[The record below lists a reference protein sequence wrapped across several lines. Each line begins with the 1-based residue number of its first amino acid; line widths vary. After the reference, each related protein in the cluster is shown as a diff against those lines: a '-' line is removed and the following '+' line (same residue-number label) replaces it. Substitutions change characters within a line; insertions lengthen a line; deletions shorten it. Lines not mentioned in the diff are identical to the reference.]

1 MVWKGKTSRP
11 FLYVFSDKM
20 PKIVLNPMLRFLLI
34 LFLFGSTTL
43 FATSLSNFPPGFI
56 LKEPYSWPV
65 KGFNTITGT
74 FGEFRTG
81 HFHMGQDFSTGGR
94 IGIPILAVAK
104 GKVTRV
110 QRRWTSIG
118 YAVFLEHD
126 DGMTSRYGH
135 LHKFSPKVIKQIHKS
150 KQARRF
156 KDRTDFDITLPEP
169 VVVEKGETIA
179 FSGDTGIGPPHL
191 HFELYK
197 DNIYY
202 NPIHFGLGYSE
213 AEPVIFNALRI
224 TPQTSRTF
232 INGKNES
239 IEIPFFS
246 SGNNRFELQESPTLF
261 IQGKVGLQIAIH
273 QKSNTN
279 RLGIFTLEML
289 YGEQLLQGFELSKIL
304 KNHVRKNVLLYDSSI
319 SKPNGNPFSYYL
331 HTRDGNDLLGMH
343 RTEREQGIL
352 DSDQL
357 KIGEPKEITIRAT
370 GMGNQMALAS
380 FFVLRDQGDYSHI
393 ITKEIKYNVFYN
405 RYTTFKSNDS
415 KVELFFPVNAVYSKA
430 FFDIEAKEEI
440 KINTAGLTQ
449 LSTVYKI
456 GPEFSDFNLGYDLYM
471 KVPRSKEI
479 NSADL
484 YEVLSDGSV
493 KKIPGSS
500 FSSWGQFFKVRLRK
514 TGNFVVLA
522 DQTPPNIYLHNSMD
536 KVLYPKEDFS
546 LLFKAVDL
554 GSGILPDGFD
564 VKVDGIQGKAEF
576 FPKDGRVEVFEP
588 EILYEPGK
596 HTVLISVRDYAG
608 NWSPTVS
615 YEYEIKG
622 PPVIE
627 DKKQVVTNTADAEK
641 KQVVKKQK
649 LSLKKE
655 TSPKPSKAGNST
667 KPALKT
673 KSKK

>member
-1 MVWKGKTSRP
+1 
-11 FLYVFSDKM
+11 
-20 PKIVLNPMLRFLLI
+20 MLRFI
-34 LFLFGSTTL
+34 LFFCYLLSHSL
-43 FATSLSNFPPGFI
+43 LATSQGVFPPGFY
-56 LKEPYSWPV
+56 LKENYQWPV
-65 KGFNTITGT
+65 KGYNTITGT

-94 IGIPILAVAK
+94 VGVPILAVAK

-135 LHKFSPKVIKQIHKS
+135 LQKFAPNVIKQIHKS

-169 VVVEKGETIA
+169 VQVEKGDMIA
-179 FSGDTGIGPPHL
+179 YSGDTGIGPPHL
-191 HFELYK
+191 HFELFK

-202 NPIHFGLGYSE
+202 NPIHFGLGYQE

-239 IEIPFFS
+239 IEIPFYLTS
-246 SGNNRFELQESPTLF
+246 SNRYELYESPTLF

-279 RLGIFTLEML
+279 RLGIFTLEMHL
-289 YGEQLLQGFELSKIL
+289 GEQLLQGFELSKIL
-304 KNHVRKNVLLYDSSI
+304 KDHVRKNVLLYDSSI

-331 HTRDGNDLLGMH
+331 HARDGNDLLGMH
-343 RTEREQGIL
+343 RTNREQGIL
-352 DSDQL
+352 DSETL
-357 KIGEPKEITIRAT
+357 KAGEPKEITIRAK
-370 GMGNQMALAS
+370 GMGNQMAVAS
-380 FFVLRDQGDYSHI
+380 FFVLRDSGDYSHI

-405 RYTTFKSNDS
+405 NYTTFKSTDS
-415 KVELFFPVNAVYSKA
+415 KVELFFPVNAIYSKA
-430 FFDIEAKEEI
+430 FFDIEAKEDI
-440 KINTAGLTQ
+440 KINTAGLNQ

-456 GPEFSDFNLGYDLYM
+456 GPDFNDFNLGYDLYM
-471 KVPRSKEI
+471 KVPKSKDL

-493 KKIPGSS
+493 KKVAGST

-514 TGNFVVLA
+514 TGNFVVLS
-522 DQTPPNIYLHNSMD
+522 DQTPPSIYLHSSMNRTI
-536 KVLYPKEDFS
+536 YPKEDFV
-546 LLFKAVDL
+546 LLFKAVDI

-564 VKVDGIQGKAEF
+564 VKVDGLPGKAEF
-576 FPKDGRVEVFEP
+576 FPKDGKVEIFEP

-596 HTVLISVRDYAG
+596 HSVLLSVRDYSG
-608 NWSPTVS
+608 NWSPTIQ
-615 YEYEIKG
+615 YDYEIAAAPGLETKNQT
-622 PPVIE
+622 VAITTE
-627 DKKQVVTNTADAEK
+627 DKKQSLTKMESIK
-641 KQVVKKQK
+641 VKTRK
-649 LSLKKE
+649 LKDS
-655 TSPKPSKAGNST
+655 SPKGSKASNST
-667 KPALKT
+667 KPVLKA
-673 KSKK
+673 KEKKQ